1 MKLTT
6 LFLSVSLFAA
16 PAFAE
21 QCASKS
27 NARVVDA
34 SYATVVAGET
44 YTKSKSD
51 IVETAAAAGSFATL
65 LAAAEAAGLVDA
77 LKGDGPLTVFAPT
90 DAAFAALP
98 EGTVATLLKPEN
110 KEVLAGVLKLHVIAG
125 AKVKSEDLAG
135 QQITA
140 SSLNGDLSVDGTD
153 GVVIT
158 APGSTATVVAADIG
172 ASNGVI
178 HVIDTVLLPS
188 G

>member
-1 MKLTT
+1 MKLAT
-6 LFLSVSLFAA
+6 LLVSASLFAA

-27 NARVVDA
+27 SSQVVNA
-34 SYATVVAGET
+34 SYTTAVAGET
-44 YTKSKSD
+44 YTKAKQD
-51 IVETAAAAGSFATL
+51 IVDTAAAAGSFSTL

-90 DAAFAALP
+90 DEAFAALP
-98 EGTVATLLKPEN
+98 AGTVETLLQPEN
-110 KEVLAGVLKLHVIAG
+110 KDALAGVLKLHVIAG
-125 AKVKSEDLAG
+125 SKVKSKDLAG

-140 SSLNGDLSVDGTD
+140 TSLNGDLSVDGTD

-158 APGSTATVVAADIG
+158 APGSSATVIAADVG

-178 HVIDTVLLPS
+178 HVIDTVLLPA